1 MGQCIDTE
9 ILTNNDVAYFLEM
22 KNLFLVSDTLVNKMT
37 MTEMAVYLLED
48 DIGLT
53 WNLWVSRSRIL
64 NGFTENV
71 YPWNYDSNIWEGAY
85 DT

>member
-1 MGQCIDTE
+1 MGRCIDTE

-22 KNLFLVSDTLVNKMT
+22 KNLFLVSDMLVNKML

-53 WNLWVSRSRIL
+53 WNQWVRRSKIL
-64 NGFTENV
+64 NGFMENV
-71 YPWNYDSNIWEGAY
+71 YLWKYDSNIWEGAY
-85 DT
+85 NA